1 MDHPA
6 IACALCVV
14 FAGWWFRGRETIKE
28 VAQLPVQCHCA
39 CNTPEVREHPCYL
52 WGGGVLVIIALLS
65 LLCTVLGILLALRRD
80 RVWEAGTPLALKGA
94 AGKGRYGASTGL
106 PILDQ

>member
-1 MDHPA
+1 MDPPA

-14 FAGWWFRGRETIKE
+14 LAGWWFTGRETIKE

-52 WGGGVLVIIALLS
+52 WGLLVIIALLS
-65 LLCTVLGILLALRRD
+65 LLCTVLGILLILGRERS
-80 RVWEAGTPLALKGA
+80 WEAGTPLALKGVT
-94 AGKGRYGASTGL
+94 GKGRYGASTRL
-106 PILDQ
+106 QILEN